1 MGFYR
6 AADSSDI
13 LLRAPRSLLL
23 LLPPVVLDPFLH
35 VHNVVESAG
44 RLASSTRVSRGRI
57 WQN

>member
-23 LLPPVVLDPFLH
+23 LLPPVVLDPILH
-35 VHNVVESAG
+35 VHDVVESAE
-44 RLASSTRVSRGRI
+44 RLASSTRASGGRI
-57 WQN
+57 WQD